1 MIIAYIVLG
10 LVLGLPLVLGLVFR
24 VGAPHLFFSLM
35 AGELLARYFAHDVG
49 TVVASLS
56 RSEIPTQYAEAAIIV
71 LPLLLT
77 AVLLKGTLSKSK
89 VAVHFIP
96 LLITGVVLAA
106 FVLPVLPVAAQDI
119 VRTVSAGQQ
128 LLDMSSAIVGVV
140 VLFQLISLWL
150 LNRSQHESGKKH
162 R

>member
-1 MIIAYIVLG
+1 MIIAYVVLG
-10 LVLGLPLVLGLVFR
+10 LALGLPLLLGLIFR
-24 VGAPHLFFSLM
+24 VSAPHLFFSLM

-49 TVVASLS
+49 VIGTSLS
-56 RSEIPTQYAEAAIIV
+56 RSELPMQYAEALIIV

-77 AVLLKGTLSKSK
+77 AIFLKGSLTKSK
-89 VAVHFIP
+89 VALHFIP

-106 FVLPVLPVAAQDI
+106 FVLPVLPTAVQDA
-119 VRTVSAGQQ
+119 VRILPAGAQ

-140 VLFQLISLWL
+140 VFFQLVSLWL
-150 LNRSQHESGKKH
+150 LNRSQHEPGKKH